1 MQEGRS
7 LLALRAPTHRGEFIN
22 VRIKLSARDLCS
34 RLLRSFLLV
43 NKQYDHSESLF
54 SVCPLCSSCP
64 SFSLELRESSAT
76 GGGGGDP
83 LKKGEKSVEKCSREE
98 KEEASFLHA
107 HTYSLYLSLSPFRS
121 KGGKTLVRRRRREKS
136 LLSLSLL
143 SAYLDCE

>member
-1 MQEGRS
+1 M
-7 LLALRAPTHRGEFIN
+7 
-22 VRIKLSARDLCS
+22 
-34 RLLRSFLLV
+34 

-98 KEEASFLHA
+98 KEEASFFHA
-107 HTYSLYLSLSPFRS
+107 HTHSLYLSLSLSFS
-121 KGGKTLVRRRRREKS
+121 IQGWKDTGKKEEKRKKPS
-136 LLSLSLL
+136 FFV
-143 SAYLDCE
+143 SASLDCE